1 MKSVWGNLSPS
12 LKIPDCVDSYWND
25 WVGPQK
31 NSKIRSKCACILRQP
46 KQNVVVL
53 FHPVPPLILYRA
65 SGTGD
70 PCQPEQR
77 PWEDPKIPWAGEF
90 TPTNTLKELLRRS
103 SGGYTQTEQK
113 HTLFSLSN
121 YTGLQILDLIR
132 SWLFGMT
139 QSALDQTL
147 DKRTGAHWSAGS

>member
-1 MKSVWGNLSPS
+1 MIVW
-12 LKIPDCVDSYWND
+12 IPIKMTGWPDK
-25 WVGPQK
+25 K
-31 NSKIRSKCACILRQP
+31 NSKIRSKCVCILRWP
-46 KQNVVVL
+46 KQHFVVL
-53 FHPVPPLILYRA
+53 FHPVTPLILYRA

-77 PWEDPKIPWAGEF
+77 PWEDSEIPRPGEF
-90 TPTNTLKELLRRS
+90 TTTNTLKQLLRQS

-121 YTGLQILDLIR
+121 YAGLQILDLIR
-132 SWLFGMT
+132 SWLFGMA

-147 DKRTGAHWSAGS
+147 DKRTGAHSSAGS